1 MVGWHHQLNGHE
13 FEQTPGVGDAQ
24 GGLACCSPWGH
35 KELDMTE
42 RLDNNNTN
50 EVDGGTDQDTQ
61 KKGLFRHIKWDMSLR
76 MGFLTLSLKG
86 LRALF
91 LNGIF
96 FFSFAFP
103 FTFLK

>member
-1 MVGWHHQLNGHE
+1 
-13 FEQTPGVGDAQ
+13 
-24 GGLACCSPWGH
+24 
-35 KELDMTE
+35 MTE
-42 RLDNNNTN
+42 RLDNNTTN
-50 EVDGGTDQDTQ
+50 EVDGGTDHDTQ
-61 KKGLFRHIKWDMSLR
+61 KKGLFRHIKWEMSLR

-103 FTFLK
+103 FTFFK